1 MFSGIHK
8 FIVSFF
14 GAVFGIAFI
23 VLTIVFFSLVV
34 FGLEIEALPK
44 ARDYDL
50 KPETFITL
58 VTVIYGFFVWLLG
71 FFSVSIVG
79 YYQRKE
85 MIELLWTVR
94 NSSIILPNSSETF
107 PQSHREEPKL

>member
-85 MIELLWTVR
+85 MIELLWAIR
-94 NSSIILPNSSETF
+94 NSSTLLPDDPDVERLIR
-107 PQSHREEPKL
+107 REEPTL

>member
-85 MIELLWTVR
+85 MIELLWAIRDSSTVLSNNYEAKR
-94 NSSIILPNSSETF
+94 LMG
-107 PQSHREEPKL
+107 REEPKL

>member
-23 VLTIVFFSLVV
+23 VLTIIFLSLVV

-50 KPETFITL
+50 KPETFVVL

-71 FFSVSIVG
+71 FFSVAIVG

-85 MIELLWTVR
+85 MIELLWTIT
-94 NSSIILPNSSETF
+94 NSSATLSNGSEIVR
-107 PQSHREEPKL
+107 QQHREEPKL